1 MLFVSGDNQR
11 IPQAKNC
18 FINSPG
24 LLTYVAGD
32 SIVRRRLILVS
43 ALCVTMSG
51 LLMVVS
57 AQEDIT
63 PEQRAAQA
71 VDQRKALFKTL
82 RFNLIPVAG
91 MAQGAPFDAEVAER
105 NARRIGV
112 IASMIPEV
120 MAEDTRG
127 FEVETTALDSIW
139 DNMSDLSDKA
149 QALED
154 NAIAFADAASTGEFA
169 TAMGAFRALGGSCGN
184 CHDTY
189 RVEND

>member
-1 MLFVSGDNQR
+1 MR
-11 IPQAKNC
+11 KI
-18 FINSPG
+18 
-24 LLTYVAGD
+24 
-32 SIVRRRLILVS
+32 LILVS
-43 ALCVTMSG
+43 ALCVSVSG

-57 AQEDIT
+57 AQDDIT

-82 RFNLIPVAG
+82 RFNLIPIAG
-91 MAQGAPFDAEVAER
+91 MAQGAPFNAEVAER
-105 NARRIGV
+105 NARRIAA

-120 MAEDTRG
+120 MAEDTRE
-127 FEVETTALDSIW
+127 FAVETTALDSIW

-154 NAIAFADAASTGEFA
+154 NAIAFAEAASTGEFA

-189 RVEND
+189 RVDND

>member
-1 MLFVSGDNQR
+1 MR
-11 IPQAKNC
+11 KI
-18 FINSPG
+18 
-24 LLTYVAGD
+24 
-32 SIVRRRLILVS
+32 LILVS
-43 ALCVTMSG
+43 ALCVTVSG
-51 LLMVVS
+51 LLVVVS
-57 AQEDIT
+57 AQDDIT
-63 PEQRAAQA
+63 PKQRAAQA

-82 RFNLIPVAG
+82 RFNLIPIAG
-91 MAQGAPFDAEVAER
+91 MAQGAPFNAEVAER

-189 RVEND
+189 RVDND

>member
-1 MLFVSGDNQR
+1 MR
-11 IPQAKNC
+11 KI
-18 FINSPG
+18 
-24 LLTYVAGD
+24 
-32 SIVRRRLILVS
+32 LILVS
-43 ALCVTMSG
+43 ALCVSVSG

-57 AQEDIT
+57 AQDDLT

-82 RFNLIPVAG
+82 RFNLIPIAG
-91 MAQGAPFDAEVAER
+91 MAQGAPFNAEVAER

-139 DNMSDLSDKA
+139 DNMSDLGDKA
-149 QALED
+149 HAQED
-154 NAIAFADAASTGEFA
+154 NESAFAEAASTGEYA
-169 TAMGAFRALGGSCGN
+169 NPKGAVRSLGGTCGN

-189 RVEND
+189 RVDND

>member
-1 MLFVSGDNQR
+1 MLSGNNQR
-11 IPQAKNC
+11 ISQAKNC
-18 FINSPG
+18 FINSSG
-24 LLTYVAGD
+24 LLTFIAGG
-32 SIVRRRLILVS
+32 SIVRKILILVS
-43 ALCVTMSG
+43 ALCVAVSG

-57 AQEDIT
+57 AQDDIT

-82 RFNLIPVAG
+82 RFNLIPIAG
-91 MAQGAPFDAEVAER
+91 MAQGAPFNAEVAER

-169 TAMGAFRALGGSCGN
+169 TAMGAFRALGGSSGN

-189 RVEND
+189 RVDND